1 MDGEVLSCWMD
12 DLLTVSEASV
22 VVSEAST
29 AEDESCF
36 GEDSEPGE
44 LWAKPGDP
52 KGTSPIDN
60 MALVFGKVSLLL
72 TKTVTVLT

>member
-1 MDGEVLSCWMD
+1 MDGEVLRCWMD

-36 GEDSEPGE
+36 VEDSGPWE
-44 LWAKPGDP
+44 L
-52 KGTSPIDN
+52 
-60 MALVFGKVSLLL
+60 
-72 TKTVTVLT
+72 

>member
-36 GEDSEPGE
+36 VEDSEP
-44 LWAKPGDP
+44 
-52 KGTSPIDN
+52 
-60 MALVFGKVSLLL
+60 
-72 TKTVTVLT
+72 